1 MRCLILDDEPML
13 AELLALKLKKLF
25 PLLEP
30 DLVSDTAEA
39 LQYMRT
45 HTDTAILFLDMQMQ
59 EMHGLDVLRVI
70 GTEGLSPAVV
80 VVSGHKD
87 FNFVQS
93 AWKMGA
99 RAYITKPVDITEL
112 EAVVGKLLTE
122 MDAATPKVSP
132 GSYIDVPAPLGI
144 LRIRRDEI
152 LYLRAS
158 GRRALLVKTGGE
170 HEMLHISLGEAEKL
184 LGGEPFIRAGRFVVL
199 NYTLVGGFMHK
210 EHAVLM
216 QFGAYTE
223 YVRLGRGAYS
233 NLMEYL
239 KVR

>member
-25 PLLEP
+25 PLLQP

-39 LQYMRT
+39 LQYLRV

-59 EMHGLDVLRVI
+59 EMHGLDVLRTI
-70 GTEGLSPAVV
+70 RTEELSPAVV
-80 VVSGHKD
+80 IVSGHKD

-93 AWKMGA
+93 AWKMKA
-99 RAYITKPVDITEL
+99 RAYITKPVDVNEL
-112 EAVVGKLLTE
+112 ETVVAGLLAELET
-122 MDAATPKVSP
+122 AAGITVSE
-132 GSYIDVPAPLGI
+132 SYIDVPASLGT
-144 LRIRRDEI
+144 LRIRKDEI

-158 GRRALLVKTGGE
+158 GRRAVLVKTGGE

-184 LGGEPFIRAGRFVVL
+184 LGGEPFIRAGRFVIL

-216 QFGAYTE
+216 QYGAYAE

-233 NLMEYL
+233 HLMEYL